1 MGSKQLKW
9 DIVCTGND
17 VKIKDINTSIKELYG
32 GFGQGQKILTVPQIA
47 ILHATDPSNKSEI
60 SSKVKRINELINNNI
75 ILDSGDEYFEFGVD
89 IIDLKS
95 EDVSNDHK
103 ACIRNLIKS
112 KVYTQNA
119 VNRANNLYIL
129 SEQGYSLLINLMTD
143 SKSKVIYKNVI
154 RDYFRMRELV
164 LSSEDAEQY
173 VLRLLGKKERKKT
186 TDTIKYFIE
195 KGDLEHDPTDRRK
208 NAYALETN
216 YTYKVLFGMTS
227 NDIKE
232 FLGLKLNNNDTVRN
246 YLCMEDID
254 DIRNIEGRVSYMMED
269 GKSYKEIQAR
279 LKELYPVPR
288 RPRLADKNIS
298 LIKRLM
304 TND

>member
-1 MGSKQLKW
+1 M
-9 DIVCTGND
+9 
-17 VKIKDINTSIKELYG
+17 
-32 GFGQGQKILTVPQIA
+32 
-47 ILHATDPSNKSEI
+47 
-60 SSKVKRINELINNNI
+60 
-75 ILDSGDEYFEFGVD
+75 
-89 IIDLKS
+89 
-95 EDVSNDHK
+95 
-103 ACIRNLIKS
+103 IKS
-112 KVYTQNA
+112 KIYTQNA

-195 KGDLEHDPTDRRK
+195 KGDLEHDPSDVRK
-208 NAYALETN
+208 NAYAIETN
-216 YTYKVLFGMTS
+216 YIYKVLFGMTS
-227 NDIKE
+227 NDIQE
-232 FLGLKLNNNDTVRN
+232 FLGLQLSSNDTVRN
-246 YLCMEDID
+246 YLCMQDID
-254 DIRNIEGRVSYMMED
+254 DIRSIEGRVSYMMED
-269 GKSYKEIQAR
+269 GKSYKEIQER

-288 RPRLADKNIS
+288 RPRLADKNIN

-304 TND
+304 TNE